1 MKPESVV
8 ILKHYKRNII
18 MLVCVSKQASQQVYS
33 WLAQF
38 VCFQILFQNCV
49 FAVGDKERG
58 SKNQT
63 LCSPRRKGKE
73 ICQTNYLSPDWHFLI
88 TLPSGLPFWG
98 WQKRVRTCESTGEAC
113 LVCVPCCPLG
123 FPVDEKN
130 PVTSYK
136 QRYSIDPESC
146 DNVRQRGQTPQY
158 WTLYPT
164 HPQGSSPHSFIH
176 SSISTWVLEPA
187 PVYPFSFLLKK

>member
-63 LCSPRRKGKE
+63 LCSPTRKGKE
-73 ICQTNYLSPDWHFLI
+73 RKYAKQNLSHLTDNFLI
-88 TLPSGLPFWG
+88 TLPSGLPF
-98 WQKRVRTCESTGEAC
+98 
-113 LVCVPCCPLG
+113 
-123 FPVDEKN
+123 
-130 PVTSYK
+130 
-136 QRYSIDPESC
+136 
-146 DNVRQRGQTPQY
+146 
-158 WTLYPT
+158 
-164 HPQGSSPHSFIH
+164 
-176 SSISTWVLEPA
+176 
-187 PVYPFSFLLKK
+187 